1 MWIKYFAS
9 CFVMATFS
17 DFRPI
22 YCCFW
27 FCSYALP
34 KCAATQNNTDV
45 EKQKSL
51 IQPWSYIVL
60 CCPLCT
66 ILSSEAHTAVF
77 TSASL
82 PMWIQRLRINRAGFH
97 QAAVG
102 LNVTRFNS
110 AQILI
115 LSPSPSSHVSKPYQ
129 HLCNGC
135 LSGDLDKSKLIRVV
149 LNCFTVSRL
158 LLFKCI

>member
-1 MWIKYFAS
+1 MNKIFCYGNVFWPLAYLLLFL
-9 CFVMATFS
+9 VMLYS
-17 DFRPI
+17 NVQQ
-22 YCCFW
+22 
-27 FCSYALP
+27 P
-34 KCAATQNNTDV
+34 KITPR
-45 EKQKSL
+45 SW

-60 CCPLCT
+60 CCHLCT
-66 ILSSEAHTAVF
+66 ILSSDAHTAVF
-77 TSASL
+77 ASASL

-135 LSGDLDKSKLIRVV
+135 LSGDLDKSKLIRVRVV
-149 LNCFTVSRL
+149 LNCFTVSWL
-158 LLFKCI
+158 L